1 VKKPLVGREAQLAF
15 IDRWLADRRHAI
27 GPPALFVSGEAGV
40 GKTALLD
47 AADTGRAAVR
57 HGSATPWP
65 AAPLALL
72 GQLVPNDPVETP
84 LALVL
89 DDLQWSDDATLELL
103 PALIDAIA
111 NEPVAIIGAYRGD
124 ELPRGHELRRVR
136 AQLRQRR
143 QLTEIALGPL
153 GADALPALIGGI
165 LGGTP
170 EPALTAAVAER
181 TEGVPF
187 FVEELLAA
195 LRSTDALVPVGD
207 RIGIDA
213 GARLPLP
220 DTVRDAILLR
230 ASGLSPA
237 ARNAL
242 DTAAVVGLEFG
253 LDQVADWPDEL
264 DHCGLITV
272 DGSDRRR
279 FRHALIQEALYADI
293 PWSRRRA
300 LHLAVAGRV
309 TAKALVARHLL
320 AGHDLDRA
328 RPALVAAA
336 DEQLRAYAHRDAARL
351 LTTALEVWPSDVDE
365 PARLA
370 AVERLARCAELSGDH
385 ATAVTGLR
393 ELAERDPSGE
403 VQRRLAVQYEL
414 QGHWPPALAAR
425 EAAADAFAGDGRP
438 AEAAAERLAVAAHL
452 RSAASFRAALDVLDL
467 AEANADAAGRVDL
480 LCRIGGLRGN
490 VLARMGRAE
499 EGLTHVRAALD
510 RALQHGLAT
519 PAAEVYQRL
528 ADSLEHAGDYR
539 AAGQAYDG
547 AVEFCDT
554 NEQGAAGQLCLACAT
569 VVLFQGGHWERALAA
584 CADVLGA
591 SMVTPH
597 ARAVA
602 TGVNGLIH
610 AMRGQTITARAS
622 LLECRAVSRRI
633 ELVAMELLSTWGLAL
648 LDEAADRPDRA
659 AESYRHAVRRCRET
673 EERHYCIPVLQFA
686 VARFAADGAAAD
698 LGAATALLAD
708 AAARTGQPEARA
720 TFAYAL
726 GQSAVAAGDRDA
738 AMSHFRQAIDL
749 FDGLD
754 LPVADTLAR
763 LAAAGLESDGGQPRD
778 GGQRGDR
785 SQQRDGGQLR
795 DGGLPRD
802 RSQLRDGG
810 QRGDGGQQRDGALLR
825 QASRT
830 AHRLKAR
837 LLIDRIGAPA
847 EPRTLLTPRETE
859 VLRLVADG
867 LTNRE
872 IGQRLFL
879 SVRTVE
885 MHARNAMRKLGCRT
899 RAEAA
904 AIAAR
909 MG

>member
-1 VKKPLVGREAQLAF
+1 VKKPLVGREAQLAL
-15 IDRWLADRRHAI
+15 IDRWLADRRRAI

-40 GKTALLD
+40 GKTALLE
-47 AADTGRAAVR
+47 AADAGGAAVR
-57 HGSATPWP
+57 RGSATPWP

-72 GQLVPNDPVETP
+72 DQVVPNNPVATP

-111 NEPVAIIGAYRGD
+111 NEPVAVIGAYRGD
-124 ELPRGHELRRVR
+124 ELPRGHGLRRVR

-143 QLTEIALGPL
+143 QLTEVALDPL
-153 GADALPALIGGI
+153 GADALPALIGAI
-165 LGGTP
+165 LGGSP
-170 EPALTAAVAER
+170 DAVLIAAVAER

-195 LRSTDALVPVGD
+195 LRSTGALVPVGD

-213 GARLPLP
+213 GAQLPLP
-220 DTVRDAILLR
+220 ETVRDAILLR
-230 ASGLSPA
+230 AAGLPFAERS
-237 ARNAL
+237 AL
-242 DTAAVVGLEFG
+242 DMAAVVGLEFG

-272 DGSDRRR
+272 DGDDRRR
-279 FRHALIQEALYADI
+279 FRHALVQEALYADI

-300 LHLAVAGRV
+300 LHLSVAGRV

-336 DEQLRAYAHRDAARL
+336 DEHLRAYAHRDAARL
-351 LTTALEVWPSDVDE
+351 LATALEVWPSDVDE

-385 ATAVTGLR
+385 ATAVTSLR
-393 ELAERDPSGE
+393 ELAEHGPSAD
-403 VQRRLAVQYEL
+403 VHRRLAVQYEL

-452 RSAASFRAALDVLDL
+452 RSAGSFRAALDVLDL
-467 AEANADAAGRVDL
+467 AETNASSAERVDL

-490 VLARMGRAE
+490 VLARMGRSD
-499 EGLTHVRAALD
+499 EGLPHVRAALD

-519 PAAEVYQRL
+519 AAAEVYQRL

-554 NEQGAAGQLCLACAT
+554 NEQGPVGQLCLACAT
-569 VVLFQGGHWERALAA
+569 VVLFQGGHWDRALAA
-584 CADVLGA
+584 CAEVLGGVL
-591 SMVTPH
+591 VTPH

-602 TGVNGLIH
+602 TGVKGLIH
-610 AMRGQTITARAS
+610 TMRGQTVAARSA
-622 LLECRAVSRRI
+622 LLECRSSARRI
-633 ELVAMELLSTWGLAL
+633 ELIAMELLSTWGLAL

-686 VARFAADGAAAD
+686 VARFAADGATAD

-720 TFAYAL
+720 AFAYAL
-726 GQSAVAAGDRDA
+726 GQSARAAGDRA
-738 AMSHFRQAIDL
+738 AAAAHFRQAIDL
-749 FDGLD
+749 YDALD
-754 LPVADTLAR
+754 LPVADTLTR
-763 LAAAGLESDGGQPRD
+763 LAAAGLESDSD
-778 GGQRGDR
+778 
-785 SQQRDGGQLR
+785 
-795 DGGLPRD
+795 
-802 RSQLRDGG
+802 
-810 QRGDGGQQRDGALLR
+810 LR
-825 QASRT
+825 QQAGRT

-837 LLIDRIGAPA
+837 LLIDRVGAPA
-847 EPRTLLTPRETE
+847 SPPTLLSPREAE

-904 AIAAR
+904 TRLATR
-909 MG
+909 DPQ